1 MGMGNICYEVLRYFG
16 QQMGISQIMEEG
28 IAILAGAMLL
38 LALLSCFFGYK
49 FFRVWSAVMAFFLT
63 AIGITALM
71 SGVAD
76 RGVVVTTFA
85 ILGIM
90 VGFLVYQ
97 WPKVSAFLLCG
108 LIGYGLA
115 MALTPLWWL
124 RLVAALA
131 AAVVTVPFSQH
142 LVMISTAVWG
152 ALVLGTGGP
161 GLLGWSLSP
170 FWQVAA
176 AFLLACAG
184 ILVQYGTNREIDVY
198 RMRTRIMRKKSHARK
213 QRLG

>member
-1 MGMGNICYEVLRYFG
+1 MGMGNIFYEVLRYFG

-108 LIGYGLA
+108 LIGAYA
-115 MALTPLWWL
+115 FM
-124 RLVAALA
+124 VAAFGGGFGSGGGYRSLFSA
-131 AAVVTVPFSQH
+131 SGDDIHRCLGRAGPGYRRPGASGVVPF
-142 LVMISTAVWG
+142 A
-152 ALVLGTGGP
+152 
-161 GLLGWSLSP
+161 
-170 FWQVAA
+170 
-176 AFLLACAG
+176 LLAGCRRIPIG
-184 ILVQYGTNREIDVY
+184 LR
-198 RMRTRIMRKKSHARK
+198 RHPRTIWHQPRD
-213 QRLG
+213 